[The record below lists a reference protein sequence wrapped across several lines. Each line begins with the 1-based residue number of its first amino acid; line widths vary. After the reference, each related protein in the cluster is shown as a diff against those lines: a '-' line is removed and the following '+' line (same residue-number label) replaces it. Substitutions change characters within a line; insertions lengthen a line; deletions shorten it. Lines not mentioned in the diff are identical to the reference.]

1 MSKSDDKLE
10 LKKLTLLAWTDIL
23 RAKGMVDVEQANRMK
38 TLIEKSSKRK
48 KETPIHK
55 RKSTIKML
63 SGTKILGSIFGYS

>member
-38 TLIEKSSKRK
+38 TLIEKSIAKEKKKRQSI
-48 KETPIHK
+48 KENPQ
-55 RKSTIKML
+55 
-63 SGTKILGSIFGYS
+63 